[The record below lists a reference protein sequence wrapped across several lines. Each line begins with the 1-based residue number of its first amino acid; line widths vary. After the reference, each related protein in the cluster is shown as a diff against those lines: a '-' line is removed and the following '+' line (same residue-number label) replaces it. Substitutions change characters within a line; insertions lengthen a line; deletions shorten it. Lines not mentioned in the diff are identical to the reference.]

1 MVSGGLAEPVTEF
14 AIRLGIDAEN
24 VHAVETRHDSLSSSW
39 WNGNGD
45 QDYLG
50 VEDSPLARTDGKAEV
65 IRQLLSGKDGGSI
78 LIGDGLT
85 DAMAADEVDVFVG
98 FGGVVHRPEVEA
110 LAEIFVAAAGLHAI
124 LPLAV
129 GTSGA
134 DALRD
139 GPWDDALR
147 RGLEDVEDGLVTF
160 RDEVRATRFREA
172 FGLAPATMQEEVMD
186 RPTVLVSDPLGE
198 AGSELLAAAPDVT
211 VRVATGLAKPD
222 LLEAVRDVEALIV
235 RSGTQVDAEVIEA
248 APRLRIVGRAGVGT
262 DNIDVDAATK
272 RGVLVTNTPHANTTA
287 TAELTMALMLAAARH
302 IGPAHGIVAAGQWER
317 SGFTGFELKGK
328 TLGIV
333 GFGRIGRAVAAR
345 ARAFEMRVVAYDPYV
360 SEAVGREH
368 GVALEDLDGV
378 LAEADVLTLHAVP
391 PPDGSPVIGA
401 AEISRMKPGASIV
414 NAARG
419 QLLDAAAARAALDD
433 GHLRVVGVDVYA
445 EEPPPADHPLVGH
458 PKVVHTPHLGAS
470 TVEAQRD
477 VSVQIVEQ
485 VLASLRGQRVE
496 NCVNLPFAFDV
507 ETEAQLK
514 VATAM
519 GRLQSVMADAA
530 ITRVEVDVSNGSDDL
545 VTTVAAGFLA
555 GLVNDGSEA
564 TVNYVN
570 APSIAHDR
578 GIAVSQGHGIGMLD
592 YPNLISC
599 RVSWNGGGRTMSGV
613 VFGGKEPRIVQ
624 ISDYHVDAKPEGT
637 VLLMLNQDLPGV
649 IGEVGTLLGSYEV
662 NIAEWRL
669 GRNEAGG
676 LALSFIN
683 LDAMPDT
690 SVLDALRQ
698 VPAVTK
704 AEVVE
709 L

>member
-1 MVSGGLAEPVTEF
+1 M
-14 AIRLGIDAEN
+14 
-24 VHAVETRHDSLSSSW
+24 
-39 WNGNGD
+39 
-45 QDYLG
+45 
-50 VEDSPLARTDGKAEV
+50 
-65 IRQLLSGKDGGSI
+65 
-78 LIGDGLT
+78 
-85 DAMAADEVDVFVG
+85 
-98 FGGVVHRPEVEA
+98 
-110 LAEIFVAAAGLHAI
+110 
-124 LPLAV
+124 
-129 GTSGA
+129 
-134 DALRD
+134 
-139 GPWDDALR
+139 
-147 RGLEDVEDGLVTF
+147 
-160 RDEVRATRFREA
+160 
-172 FGLAPATMQEEVMD
+172 
-186 RPTVLVSDPLGE
+186 
-198 AGSELLAAAPDVT
+198 
-211 VRVATGLAKPD
+211 
-222 LLEAVRDVEALIV
+222 
-235 RSGTQVDAEVIEA
+235 
-248 APRLRIVGRAGVGT
+248 
-262 DNIDVDAATK
+262 
-272 RGVLVTNTPHANTTA
+272 
-287 TAELTMALMLAAARH
+287 
-302 IGPAHGIVAAGQWER
+302 
-317 SGFTGFELKGK
+317 
-328 TLGIV
+328 
-333 GFGRIGRAVAAR
+333 
-345 ARAFEMRVVAYDPYV
+345 
-360 SEAVGREH
+360 
-368 GVALEDLDGV
+368 
-378 LAEADVLTLHAVP
+378 
-391 PPDGSPVIGA
+391 
-401 AEISRMKPGASIV
+401 
-414 NAARG
+414 
-419 QLLDAAAARAALDD
+419 
-433 GHLRVVGVDVYA
+433 
-445 EEPPPADHPLVGH
+445 VGH